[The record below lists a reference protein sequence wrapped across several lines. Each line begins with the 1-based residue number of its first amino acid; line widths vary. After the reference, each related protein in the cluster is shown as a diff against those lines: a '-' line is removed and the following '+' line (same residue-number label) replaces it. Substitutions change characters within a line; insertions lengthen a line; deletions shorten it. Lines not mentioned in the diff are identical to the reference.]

1 MGDLLRKRAELAAQ
15 SMARLVQG
23 EAMRAGLQTNTGDG
37 FAAVPGLDHSL
48 RQKQVPGIELDQPGQ
63 GQRDR
68 QRERE
73 R

>member
-1 MGDLLRKRAELAAQ
+1 
-15 SMARLVQG
+15 MARLAQG
-23 EAMRAGLQTNTGDG
+23 EARTMRAGLQTNAGDG
-37 FAAVPGLDHSL
+37 FAAVPGLDHSP